1 MTCEETDEGI
11 VSDQSY
17 EYEDVVVS
25 TSTDNKMRTKVRWRM
40 SFKNPLHCKKLFAIF
55 PSPAGMS
62 LINLSLDGNNL
73 IIPAQGEFSQ

>member
-25 TSTDNKMRTKVRWRM
+25 TSTDNKMRTKVRQGDVDPDPELDPDLVGSETFCRIRAALTRNE
-40 SFKNPLHCKKLFAIF
+40 FETKL
-55 PSPAGMS
+55 
-62 LINLSLDGNNL
+62 L
-73 IIPAQGEFSQ
+73 